1 MKYAGSLYVYMQHTG
16 TCAGAAECACECVCV
31 CEDEWPVCECGRDE
45 GVRVPS
51 LEAGDSELNHL
62 EFSSSAPTPEL
73 RGLPRREGSV
83 VATRAERGIGRREKH
98 I

>member
-1 MKYAGSLYVYMQHTG
+1 MHAVFTG
-16 TCAGAAECACECVCV
+16 ICSTQVHVLVQQSVCVCVCVCV
-31 CEDEWPVCECGRDE
+31 CEEEWPVCECGRDE

-73 RGLPRREGSV
+73 RGLPRREGRG
-83 VATRAERGIGRREKH
+83 VATGAERGIGRREKH